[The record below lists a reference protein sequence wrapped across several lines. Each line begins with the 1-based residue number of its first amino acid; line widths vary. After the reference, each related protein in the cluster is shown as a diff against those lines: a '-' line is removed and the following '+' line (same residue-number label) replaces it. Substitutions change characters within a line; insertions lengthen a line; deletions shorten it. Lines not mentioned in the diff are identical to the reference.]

1 MHIRTTAS
9 LFLAVTVVSLAP
21 ALTGCGTAPVSSVAD
36 SAPIGSLGGQAVF
49 SGTVH
54 GGQQPIVGATVTL
67 WAAGTA
73 GSYGTGATL
82 VATTTSDANGNFS
95 FDNNAGASP
104 CTTGQYL
111 YITSIGGNTGAGAN
125 QYAALMAALPTP
137 CSASTGSTSVF
148 VNEVTT
154 VASVTALQQFMSIS
168 PGSSP
173 AWTIGA
179 PVANVTGMANAF
191 TQVGNLTNLTTGTSG
206 VTSAS
211 STINHVTYTTTITPD
226 ANKIYALANIL
237 AACINTSGNGTCTN
251 LFADTTPGSSTAP
264 TDTIQAMYY
273 LATNAGGLSLPAHS
287 TSQGE
292 PYYLCSNYISTR
304 SPFLPDTTCTT
315 SSYPTDW
322 AIGVSWSTSNG
333 TAVNGTAT
341 PYSLAI
347 DGLGNIW
354 TAYSC
359 SSSAGCTDTA
369 NDTDHGP
376 AYITALSPA
385 GQVQFAPVAST
396 TISAGPSFS
405 TYTGSTS
412 YSLLAGRPFS
422 LAIDTSNNAWFDSY
436 YGAAVSSTNQLGVM
450 AKVAQSGSSTGY
462 LVGAD
467 DTGALAIDGGNNMYL
482 ISEPVSGRYYLTE
495 LEYNSGNFT
504 TFDQGIGRATSIY
517 NGVWID
523 SAEHALSG
531 NSTCASPDTILRA
544 NTTDEESASG
554 VDEITNSSGCP
565 IWPGAADSTGGSY
578 FANGSLYHLAISG
591 GTASTSAPSVVS
603 EAAGTGTTNGG
614 LDGGAG
620 VAVDG
625 FGNVW
630 VANNSGGGV
639 SEFSYNGTAFTP
651 LSPSGTV
658 SVPVYGFGTS
668 YLAGLKPLNV
678 VTDASGNVWIG
689 TQSTKLWYL
698 VGAAGPTVTPISS
711 MLGTGFV
718 SSRPGAQML
727 VSLSPA
733 LSYST
738 VVSQSEPL
746 TATLTNTGS
755 ASVTVGSVSI
765 SGTNQSDF
773 TVTGNT
779 CGSTLAI
786 GANCSITVT
795 FNSGS
800 AGNFSAQL
808 NVASSAVDTPVSVAL
823 TATVATSVSLNLDAG
838 TSIAP
843 TVPSLTFATI
853 TAGSTSVAQDVV
865 VTNTGSVP
873 LTLAIAMGGT
883 GANLFP
889 ETTTCGASVAAGASC
904 YISVQFAPKVAGAYT
919 ASLTLTDN
927 AGSGTQAVQ
936 VSGTATPFTVTV
948 NNSSSSGW
956 VINNGAIT
964 FNWNA
969 STGNLTS
976 WVLDGTSDQLV
987 DTTTTSS
994 GQPEGLY
1001 MDNTGSF
1008 ANGSVPNGGTAATST
1023 VACTIVGGTQTGTQT
1038 TPCTVVSGST
1048 PYVDWSMTIPDSTNS
1063 GNAYKFVE
1071 HWIVFPNDPGVH
1083 TYVELVHSA
1092 SDAAGSV
1099 GQVQWVFRDSLSTF
1113 TNTYS
1118 VNAGLGI
1125 LGVQDIPQPP
1135 VPDTASADPG
1145 RVVQNAAEDL
1155 HGFNNLPTGFKR
1167 QFFTKYDYAGYEY
1180 LHQGQGVYGQA
1191 ASGTTY
1197 GVWTV
1202 FPNLE
1207 TLVGGPTK
1215 QDLYFTNNID
1225 MIEAY
1230 SNHENNTISLN
1241 TAAGVAFN
1249 RLFGPYYIHVNT
1261 EGTAYNQ
1268 TGNTLTSAA
1277 QMYADAI
1284 SAGANFTTPGG
1295 QYDNEAQLVA
1305 AGYVPSTGRGSVSIQ
1320 VNGVTGSQYTAW
1332 AVLSDS
1338 ATNFQVSCNGMQYW
1352 ADISQSGTATF
1363 SGVAPG
1369 TYRLSVY
1376 VLGQWGEYRQDGIV
1390 VTANST
1396 NVVPT
1401 ITWVPETFA
1410 GTNGE
1415 TVFTIGTPDRSS
1427 HEFLHGHTSD
1437 GNDDREYWGNW
1448 NYWMDFAANQGA
1460 VVYYATAVG
1469 GTPASN
1475 NLNLWNYDHWGSSF
1489 NPGLYAGVF
1498 NSPDDTDDGYQA
1510 YPGQEYAGVGGVG
1523 AEYAI
1528 PSYVA
1533 GLPGASGTNGAST
1546 AIPPWQVYF
1555 ATPSD
1560 ITTYSSSGYVQ
1571 LSIAVACAYGSYM
1584 VTLNPQGA
1592 NLQREWNYT
1601 NYSDCNARSGLSGYT
1616 QWFVMEFPASA
1627 LNQTPGGSNEITISM
1642 TQMYGSEDDA
1652 LRLELTNT
1660 TSNPSVTGWHDYTYI
1675 YGSGQFTLNN
1685 DTIPNP

>member
-1 MHIRTTAS
+1 
-9 LFLAVTVVSLAP
+9 
-21 ALTGCGTAPVSSVAD
+21 
-36 SAPIGSLGGQAVF
+36 
-49 SGTVH
+49 
-54 GGQQPIVGATVTL
+54 
-67 WAAGTA
+67 
-73 GSYGTGATL
+73 
-82 VATTTSDANGNFS
+82 
-95 FDNNAGASP
+95 
-104 CTTGQYL
+104 
-111 YITSIGGNTGAGAN
+111 
-125 QYAALMAALPTP
+125 
-137 CSASTGSTSVF
+137 
-148 VNEVTT
+148 
-154 VASVTALQQFMSIS
+154 
-168 PGSSP
+168 
-173 AWTIGA
+173 
-179 PVANVTGMANAF
+179 
-191 TQVGNLTNLTTGTSG
+191 
-206 VTSAS
+206 
-211 STINHVTYTTTITPD
+211 
-226 ANKIYALANIL
+226 
-237 AACINTSGNGTCTN
+237 
-251 LFADTTPGSSTAP
+251 
-264 TDTIQAMYY
+264 
-273 LATNAGGLSLPAHS
+273 
-287 TSQGE
+287 
-292 PYYLCSNYISTR
+292 
-304 SPFLPDTTCTT
+304 
-315 SSYPTDW
+315 
-322 AIGVSWSTSNG
+322 
-333 TAVNGTAT
+333 
-341 PYSLAI
+341 
-347 DGLGNIW
+347 
-354 TAYSC
+354 
-359 SSSAGCTDTA
+359 
-369 NDTDHGP
+369 
-376 AYITALSPA
+376 
-385 GQVQFAPVAST
+385 
-396 TISAGPSFS
+396 
-405 TYTGSTS
+405 
-412 YSLLAGRPFS
+412 
-422 LAIDTSNNAWFDSY
+422 
-436 YGAAVSSTNQLGVM
+436 
-450 AKVAQSGSSTGY
+450 
-462 LVGAD
+462 
-467 DTGALAIDGGNNMYL
+467 
-482 ISEPVSGRYYLTE
+482 
-495 LEYNSGNFT
+495 
-504 TFDQGIGRATSIY
+504 
-517 NGVWID
+517 
-523 SAEHALSG
+523 
-531 NSTCASPDTILRA
+531 
-544 NTTDEESASG
+544 
-554 VDEITNSSGCP
+554 
-565 IWPGAADSTGGSY
+565 
-578 FANGSLYHLAISG
+578 
-591 GTASTSAPSVVS
+591 
-603 EAAGTGTTNGG
+603 
-614 LDGGAG
+614 
-620 VAVDG
+620 
-625 FGNVW
+625 
-630 VANNSGGGV
+630 
-639 SEFSYNGTAFTP
+639 
-651 LSPSGTV
+651 
-658 SVPVYGFGTS
+658 
-668 YLAGLKPLNV
+668 
-678 VTDASGNVWIG
+678 
-689 TQSTKLWYL
+689 
-698 VGAAGPTVTPISS
+698 
-711 MLGTGFV
+711 
-718 SSRPGAQML
+718 
-727 VSLSPA
+727 
-733 LSYST
+733 
-738 VVSQSEPL
+738 
-746 TATLTNTGS
+746 
-755 ASVTVGSVSI
+755 
-765 SGTNQSDF
+765 
-773 TVTGNT
+773 
-779 CGSTLAI
+779 
-786 GANCSITVT
+786 
-795 FNSGS
+795 
-800 AGNFSAQL
+800 
-808 NVASSAVDTPVSVAL
+808 
-823 TATVATSVSLNLDAG
+823 
-838 TSIAP
+838 
-843 TVPSLTFATI
+843 
-853 TAGSTSVAQDVV
+853 
-865 VTNTGSVP
+865 
-873 LTLAIAMGGT
+873 
-883 GANLFP
+883 
-889 ETTTCGASVAAGASC
+889 
-904 YISVQFAPKVAGAYT
+904 
-919 ASLTLTDN
+919 
-927 AGSGTQAVQ
+927 
-936 VSGTATPFTVTV
+936 
-948 NNSSSSGW
+948 
-956 VINNGAIT
+956 
-964 FNWNA
+964 
-969 STGNLTS
+969 
-976 WVLDGTSDQLV
+976 
-987 DTTTTSS
+987 
-994 GQPEGLY
+994 
-1001 MDNTGSF
+1001 
-1008 ANGSVPNGGTAATST
+1008 
-1023 VACTIVGGTQTGTQT
+1023 
-1038 TPCTVVSGST
+1038 
-1048 PYVDWSMTIPDSTNS
+1048 
-1063 GNAYKFVE
+1063 VE

-1498 NSPDDTDDGYQA
+1498 NSSDDTDDGYQA

-1533 GLPGASGTNGAST
+1533 GLPGASGTNGAGT